1 MNEDIVISFDLGTS
15 GVKAVLVGF
24 GGNIK
29 GVSTQNYELLQ
40 PRPGWAEQVP
50 SRYWECCCSAV
61 RDLVSKTGVS
71 PSSVKGI
78 IFACQWK
85 GMVPLDRDGNV
96 LHNSIIWMDT
106 RASKQ
111 AEELG
116 EAMGRR
122 FSARDYWPRVM
133 WFRENCPDLFSRT
146 VKILDAGGYLKYRAC
161 GTFTGDESS
170 NFCHSRLGKTEKWFS
185 QVLQAA
191 NLDGDLFPEAVAASQ
206 CVGQLSPKAAS
217 QMSLVPGI
225 KVYGGLGDIPAVTI
239 GSGAGQPGQAH
250 VYLGTSGWIAQTR
263 AVDENAPL
271 VPLLL
276 DSDRYVEARGLQSAC
291 MSFDWCLRTFYGGC
305 SAESYSI
312 VEKEMAAVPAG
323 CDGLVAVPSLNG
335 EAGPFK
341 PAMRAG
347 FMGLRPD
354 HTRAHMTRAVLEGIA
369 QILKVRKGITEKNS
383 GIPISQVNAVGGGA
397 LSSIWMQIL
406 ADTLDVEIK
415 VPEGARYAGALGAA
429 FCAMEKNDLPLR
441 IERSF
446 NPHKEATDM
455 YEKQSRKFLEACDML
470 GTFGDS

>member
-1 MNEDIVISFDLGTS
+1 MNEDNVISFDLGTS

-50 SRYWECCCSAV
+50 SRYWDCCCSAV

-85 GMVPLDRDGNV
+85 GMIPLDKDGNV

-116 EAMGRR
+116 TAMGRK

-133 WFRENCPDLFSRT
+133 WFRDNCPDLFSRT
-146 VKILDAGGYLKYRAC
+146 VKILDACGYLKYRAC

-170 NFCHSRLGKTEKWFS
+170 NFCHSRLEKTEKWFS

-191 NLDGDLFPEAVAASQ
+191 KLDGNLFPAAVAASQ
-206 CVGQLSPKAAS
+206 CVGQLSREAAD
-217 QMSLVPGI
+217 QMALVPEI

-250 VYLGTSGWIAQTR
+250 IYLGTSGWIAQTR

-276 DSDRYVEARGLQSAC
+276 DSARYVEARGLQSAC
-291 MSFDWCLRTFYGGC
+291 MSFDWCLRNFYGGC
-305 SAESYSI
+305 SPESYSLA
-312 VEKEMAAVPAG
+312 EKEMSAVPAG
-323 CDGLVAVPSLNG
+323 CEGLVAVPSLNG

-341 PAMRAG
+341 PSMRAG
-347 FMGLRPD
+347 FLGLRPD

-369 QILKVRKGITEKNS
+369 QILKVRKGITENNS
-383 GIPISQVNAVGGGA
+383 GIPISHVNAVGGGA
-397 LSSIWMQIL
+397 LSSVWMQIL
-406 ADTLDVEIK
+406 ADTLDVEIS

-429 FCAMEKNDLPLR
+429 FCAMEKTELPLR

-446 NPHKEATDM
+446 SPRKEAAEK
-455 YEKQSRKFLEACDML
+455 YEILSRKFNEACDML